1 VLAALYRRRFRESPS
16 GLAFLMMAMV
26 GLYSFLGPL
35 AGAALGGD
43 FHIALTF
50 LHIPTT
56 VAYLASAIGF
66 LLLPAFMFCIG
77 RELLRW
83 ARRGFNRA
91 ESVGCVA
98 LAPWLVGTSV
108 LLLLYWSLPRFLV
121 GSSVFWVFAVLGA
134 AIGFPTKSRAE
145 TVSSL
150 TRADI
155 IRSAIANNC

>member
-1 VLAALYRRRFRESPS
+1 
-16 GLAFLMMAMV
+16 MMAMV
-26 GLYSFLGPL
+26 GIYSFLGLL

-66 LLLPAFMFCIG
+66 LLPAFMFCIG

-83 ARRGFNRA
+83 APRGFNRA
-91 ESVGCVA
+91 ESVGCVT
-98 LAPWLVGTSV
+98 LAWLVGTSV
-108 LLLLYWSLPRFLV
+108 LLLLYWPLLRFLV
-121 GSSVFWVFAVLGA
+121 SSTIGGSVFWVFAVLGA

-155 IRSAIANNC
+155 ILSAIALTIVRLLVHGIRLAH